1 METFKEKEFLNVKLV
16 FDELVKSLYVANDK
30 VMGITSAFF
39 KEGDFDNRKKWMN
52 KLDTISSIS
61 ESVHSMQKEWESTFL
76 NVNDKR
82 EEEVSAEIIE
92 NEIIS
97 AAGGY
102 LGGYV
107 CSGDSIKMEF
117 ASNSGQGRGY
127 SLKIKKEVFEK
138 IVIFTLDYLKINA
151 YIQSK
156 DIILALNDYLEHKTN
171 YKDIRSIVSKTL
183 RFLTDQTFL
192 TLRNGVSGYYVLNK
206 ERDAVLQLV
215 DEIKRR

>member
-206 ERDAVLQLV
+206 ERDAVLQFV

>member
-1 METFKEKEFLNVKLV
+1 M
-16 FDELVKSLYVANDK
+16 
-30 VMGITSAFF
+30 
-39 KEGDFDNRKKWMN
+39 
-52 KLDTISSIS
+52 
-61 ESVHSMQKEWESTFL
+61 

-82 EEEVSAEIIE
+82 AEEVSAEIIE

-206 ERDAVLQLV
+206 ERDAVLQFV
-215 DEIKRR
+215 DEIKKR